1 MPYSNKCSK
10 EQANNKKGFYIMK
23 NTFTLPVSGAED
35 MQQVVT
41 DLLATSEQAYNFI
54 VTLQQVLEDETQQA
68 TTEDL
73 SNFARLIEDFN
84 GLDNYYASELLYMLG
99 LAFKEVEG

>member
-1 MPYSNKCSK
+1 
-10 EQANNKKGFYIMK
+10 MK
-23 NTFTLPVSGAED
+23 NTTTLPVSGAED

-54 VTLQQVLEDETQQA
+54 ITLKKILEDEPQQA

-99 LAFKEVEG
+99 VAFKEVEG

>member
-1 MPYSNKCSK
+1 
-10 EQANNKKGFYIMK
+10 MK

-35 MQQVVT
+35 MAQVVT

-54 VTLQQVLEDETQQA
+54 ITLKKILEDETQQA

-73 SNFARLIEDFN
+73 NNFARLIEDFN
-84 GLDNYYASELLYMLG
+84 GLDNYYAAELLYMLDVA
-99 LAFKEVEG
+99 LKEVEA

>member
-1 MPYSNKCSK
+1 MTTTN
-10 EQANNKKGFYIMK
+10 K
-23 NTFTLPVSGAED
+23 NTITLPVSGAED
-35 MQQVVT
+35 MAQVVT

-54 VTLQQVLEDETQQA
+54 ITLKKILEDEPQQA

-73 SNFARLIEDFN
+73 NNFARFIEDFN
-84 GLDNYYASELLYMLG
+84 GLNNYYASELLYMLG

>member
-1 MPYSNKCSK
+1 MTN
-10 EQANNKKGFYIMK
+10 K
-23 NTFTLPVSGAED
+23 NTITFPVLGGED

-41 DLLATSEQAYNFI
+41 DLLATSEQAYNF
-54 VTLQQVLEDETQQA
+54 VTTLKKILEDEPQQA

-84 GLDNYYASELLYMLG
+84 GLNNYYASELIYMLG
-99 LAFKEVEG
+99 LAFKEVED

>member
-1 MPYSNKCSK
+1 
-10 EQANNKKGFYIMK
+10 MK

-35 MQQVVT
+35 MAQVVA

-54 VTLQQVLEDETQQA
+54 ITLKKILEDETQQA

-73 SNFARLIEDFN
+73 NNFARLIEDFN
-84 GLDNYYASELLYMLG
+84 GLDNYYATELLYMLD
-99 LAFKEVEG
+99 LAFKEVED

>member
-1 MPYSNKCSK
+1 M
-10 EQANNKKGFYIMK
+10 ENNNNQSVTIELKGM
-23 NTFTLPVSGAED
+23 ED

-54 VTLQQVLEDETQQA
+54 VTLKKILEDEPQQA
-68 TTEDL
+68 TTKDL
-73 SNFARLIEDFN
+73 SNFARFIEDFN
-84 GLDNYYASELLYMLG
+84 GLDNYYASELLYMLD

>member
-1 MPYSNKCSK
+1 
-10 EQANNKKGFYIMK
+10 MK
-23 NTFTLPVSGAED
+23 NTITLPVSGAED
-35 MQQVVT
+35 MVQVVT

-54 VTLQQVLEDETQQA
+54 ITLKKILEDETQQA

-84 GLDNYYASELLYMLG
+84 GLDNYYASELIYMLG
-99 LAFKEVEG
+99 VAFKEVEG

>member
-1 MPYSNKCSK
+1 
-10 EQANNKKGFYIMK
+10 MK
-23 NTFTLPVSGAED
+23 NTITLPVSGAED

-54 VTLQQVLEDETQQA
+54 VTLKKILEDETQQA

-73 SNFARLIEDFN
+73 NNFARLVEDFN

>member
-1 MPYSNKCSK
+1 M
-10 EQANNKKGFYIMK
+10 E
-23 NTFTLPVSGAED
+23 NTITLPVLGGED
-35 MQQVVT
+35 MAQVVT

-54 VTLQQVLEDETQQA
+54 ITLKKILEDEPQQA

-73 SNFARLIEDFN
+73 NNFARLIEDFN
-84 GLDNYYASELLYMLG
+84 GLDNYYATELLYMLG

>member
-1 MPYSNKCSK
+1 
-10 EQANNKKGFYIMK
+10 MK
-23 NTFTLPVSGAED
+23 NTITLPVSGAED
-35 MQQVVT
+35 MVQVVT

-54 VTLQQVLEDETQQA
+54 VTLKKILEDETQQA

-84 GLDNYYASELLYMLG
+84 GLDNYYAIELLYMLG

>member
-1 MPYSNKCSK
+1 M
-10 EQANNKKGFYIMK
+10 E
-23 NTFTLPVSGAED
+23 NTITLPVSGAED

-54 VTLQQVLEDETQQA
+54 VTLNKVLEDEPQQA

-73 SNFARLIEDFN
+73 NSFARLVEDFN
-84 GLDNYYASELLYMLG
+84 GLNNYYASELLYMLG

>member
-1 MPYSNKCSK
+1 MTN
-10 EQANNKKGFYIMK
+10 K
-23 NTFTLPVSGAED
+23 NTITLPVLGGED

-54 VTLQQVLEDETQQA
+54 VTLNKVLEGEPQQA
-68 TTEDL
+68 TTKDL
-73 SNFARLIEDFN
+73 SNFARFIEDFN

>member
-1 MPYSNKCSK
+1 MDN
-10 EQANNKKGFYIMK
+10 K
-23 NTFTLPVSGAED
+23 NTITLPVSGAED

-54 VTLQQVLEDETQQA
+54 VTLKKILEDEPQQA

-84 GLDNYYASELLYMLG
+84 GLDNYYANELLYMLG
-99 LAFKEVEG
+99 LAFKEVE

>member
-1 MPYSNKCSK
+1 
-10 EQANNKKGFYIMK
+10 MK

-54 VTLQQVLEDETQQA
+54 ITLKKILEDEPQQA
-68 TTEDL
+68 TTKDL
-73 SNFARLIEDFN
+73 NNFARLIEAFN
-84 GLDNYYASELLYMLG
+84 GLNNYYASELLYMLG
-99 LAFKEVEG
+99 LAFKEVED

>member
-1 MPYSNKCSK
+1 
-10 EQANNKKGFYIMK
+10 MK
-23 NTFTLPVSGAED
+23 NTITLPVSGAED
-35 MQQVVT
+35 MEQVVT

-54 VTLQQVLEDETQQA
+54 VTLKKILEDEPQQA

-84 GLDNYYASELLYMLG
+84 GLNNYYASELLYMLG
-99 LAFKEVEG
+99 LAFKEVGD

>member
-1 MPYSNKCSK
+1 
-10 EQANNKKGFYIMK
+10 MK
-23 NTFTLPVSGAED
+23 NTITLPVSGAED
-35 MQQVVT
+35 MAQVVT

-54 VTLQQVLEDETQQA
+54 ISLHDPLEGQSTEA

-84 GLDNYYASELLYMLG
+84 GLDNYYASELIYMLG
-99 LAFKEVEG
+99 LAFKEVGD

>member
-1 MPYSNKCSK
+1 M
-10 EQANNKKGFYIMK
+10 E
-23 NTFTLPVSGAED
+23 NTITLPVSGAED

-54 VTLQQVLEDETQQA
+54 VTLQQVLEDEPQQA

-73 SNFARLIEDFN
+73 SNFARLIEEFN
-84 GLDNYYASELLYMLG
+84 GLNNYYASELIYMLG
-99 LAFKEVEG
+99 LAFKEVED

>member
-1 MPYSNKCSK
+1 
-10 EQANNKKGFYIMK
+10 MK
-23 NTFTLPVSGAED
+23 NTITLPVSGAED

-41 DLLATSEQAYNFI
+41 DLLVTSEQAYNFI

-73 SNFARLIEDFN
+73 NNFARLIEDFN
-84 GLDNYYASELLYMLG
+84 GLNNYYASELLYMLG
-99 LAFKEVEG
+99 LAFKEVED

>member
-1 MPYSNKCSK
+1 M
-10 EQANNKKGFYIMK
+10 NNTI
-23 NTFTLPVSGAED
+23 TLPVLGAED

-54 VTLQQVLEDETQQA
+54 SSLIKVLESEPQQA
-68 TTEDL
+68 TTKDL

-84 GLDNYYASELLYMLG
+84 GLDNYYASELLYMLQV
-99 LAFKEVEG
+99 AFNNVAED

>member
-1 MPYSNKCSK
+1 
-10 EQANNKKGFYIMK
+10 MK
-23 NTFTLPVSGAED
+23 NTITLPVSGAED
-35 MQQVVT
+35 MQKVVT

-54 VTLQQVLEDETQQA
+54 VTLKKILEDEPQQA

-73 SNFARLIEDFN
+73 NNFARLVEDFN
-84 GLDNYYASELLYMLG
+84 GLGNYYAGELLYMLG

>member
-1 MPYSNKCSK
+1 MTN
-10 EQANNKKGFYIMK
+10 K
-23 NTFTLPVSGAED
+23 NTITLPVLGGED

-54 VTLQQVLEDETQQA
+54 VTLIKVLEGEPQQA
-68 TTEDL
+68 TTKDL

>member
-1 MPYSNKCSK
+1 
-10 EQANNKKGFYIMK
+10 MK
-23 NTFTLPVSGAED
+23 NTITLPVSGAED
-35 MQQVVT
+35 MAQVVT

-54 VTLQQVLEDETQQA
+54 VTLKKILEDEPQQA

-73 SNFARLIEDFN
+73 SNFARFIEDFN
-84 GLDNYYASELLYMLG
+84 GLNNYYAAELLYMLG

>member
-1 MPYSNKCSK
+1 
-10 EQANNKKGFYIMK
+10 MK
-23 NTFTLPVSGAED
+23 NTITLPVSGAED
-35 MQQVVT
+35 MAQVVT

-54 VTLQQVLEDETQQA
+54 ITLKKVLEGEPQQA

-73 SNFARLIEDFN
+73 NNFARFIKGFN
-84 GLDNYYASELLYMLG
+84 GLNNYYASELLYMLG

>member
-1 MPYSNKCSK
+1 
-10 EQANNKKGFYIMK
+10 MK
-23 NTFTLPVSGAED
+23 NTITLPVSGAED

-54 VTLQQVLEDETQQA
+54 ITLKKILEDEPQQA

-73 SNFARLIEDFN
+73 NNFARLIEDFN
-84 GLDNYYASELLYMLG
+84 GLNNYYAGELLYMLG
-99 LAFKEVEG
+99 VAFKEVEG

>member
-1 MPYSNKCSK
+1 MTN
-10 EQANNKKGFYIMK
+10 K
-23 NTFTLPVSGAED
+23 NTITLPVSGAED
-35 MQQVVT
+35 MAQVVT

-54 VTLQQVLEDETQQA
+54 VTLDKVLEDEPQQA

-73 SNFARLIEDFN
+73 NNFARLIEDFN
-84 GLDNYYASELLYMLG
+84 GLGNYYAGELLYMLG

>member
-1 MPYSNKCSK
+1 M
-10 EQANNKKGFYIMK
+10 E
-23 NTFTLPVSGAED
+23 NTITLPVSGAED

-54 VTLQQVLEDETQQA
+54 VTLQQVLEDEPQQA

-73 SNFARLIEDFN
+73 SNFARLIEEFN
-84 GLDNYYASELLYMLG
+84 GLNNYYASELLYMLG